1 MIEVRGR
8 REIGNWEDL
17 SISISELLLLLF
29 LADGHRHRRAQRR
42 SSIVP
47 RRRPPC
53 RGPSPF
59 LINLLTGRRNVCSFI
74 FVSICACWHFS
85 GVDLKKWRD
94 KGQRSFLPAQNKT
107 VHRPNDKVCLP
118 MQRSDDA
125 IKNHVGPSLHPSAGI
140 CLLAKLPT
148 HR

>member
-1 MIEVRGR
+1 MVVERLGIGR
-8 REIGNWEDL
+8 ISL
-17 SISISELLLLLF
+17 SLSLSCYYCCFCLWPTDTAIVTRSV
-29 LADGHRHRRAQRR
+29 DRR
-42 SSIVP
+42 SSIP
-47 RRRPPC
+47 RRPPR

>member
-1 MIEVRGR
+1 VVVERLGIGR
-8 REIGNWEDL
+8 ISL
-17 SISISELLLLLF
+17 SLSLSCYYCCFWPTDTAIVTRSV
-29 LADGHRHRRAQRR
+29 DRR
-42 SSIVP
+42 SSIP
-47 RRRPPC
+47 RRPPR